1 MFAVFFYNLDM
12 THYFT
17 KKDDAL
23 EFAMKSGFQ
32 CVVNNPDNIQIAKF
46 SPV

>member
-1 MFAVFFYNLDM
+1 MFSVFFYNLDM

-17 KKDDAL
+17 KKDAAL

-32 CVVNNPDNIQIAKF
+32 CVVNDVDNNQIAKF